1 MCYVSIPPV
10 FTSYYMYIVSIARMN
25 QSEVVGS
32 TKIITLRPDIK
43 QLIADTFH
51 LNIETA
57 TVFYRA
63 VVRGEVFYSREYSRS
78 TSRNSYTVEFH
89 DSNSENNN
97 SMFGYIEYFLGLPL
111 LTVAVVTFLQPNNH
125 FCYPSSF
132 KVLRNCIVPVS
143 SECGSCVICLSSLHH
158 KCVCINLNNNTYVAR
173 LPNHIKS
180 D

>member
-57 TVFYRA
+57 KVFHRA
-63 VVRGEVFYSREYSRS
+63 VVREEVFYSREY
-78 TSRNSYTVEFH
+78 
-89 DSNSENNN
+89 
-97 SMFGYIEYFLGLPL
+97 
-111 LTVAVVTFLQPNNH
+111 
-125 FCYPSSF
+125 
-132 KVLRNCIVPVS
+132 
-143 SECGSCVICLSSLHH
+143 
-158 KCVCINLNNNTYVAR
+158 
-173 LPNHIKS
+173 
-180 D
+180 